1 MTWNEYIEKTKNNPP
16 RPWLIKAL
24 DFVVE
29 KDCALDLGCGA
40 LVDTKYLVQRGFKKV
55 VALDK
60 TNSAHT
66 IFDNFSDE
74 ERNKIEYTI
83 SSFEEYVFPRAKFDL
98 INAQFSIPFIFPTS
112 FEEVFRKIKYSLK
125 PNGILV
131 GQFFGEKDSWKQT
144 RPNLTFHT
152 RKQVE
157 DLLSDMQILEFK
169 EEEYDALPAVGEMK
183 HWHVFNVI
191 AKKYSRLKK

>member
-1 MTWNEYIEKTKNNPP
+1 MTWNEYIEKTKNNTP

-24 DFVVE
+24 DFVEE
-29 KDCALDLGCGA
+29 KECAIDLGCGA
-40 LVDTKYLVQRGFKKV
+40 LFDTKYLVQHGFKKV

-60 TNSAHT
+60 TNSAQA
-66 IFDNFSDE
+66 IFDNFSSDE
-74 ERNKIEYTI
+74 KNKIDYTI
-83 SSFEEYVFPRAKFDL
+83 SSFEDYMFPSEKYDL
-98 INAQFSIPFIFPTS
+98 INAQFSIPFISPTS
-112 FEEVFRKIKYSLK
+112 FEEVFRKIKNSLK

-157 DLLSDMQILEFK
+157 DLLSDMEILEFN
-169 EEEYDALPAVGEMK
+169 ED
-183 HWHVFNVI
+183 
-191 AKKYSRLKK
+191 

>member
-24 DFVVE
+24 DFVEE
-29 KDCALDLGCGA
+29 KKCALDLGCGA
-40 LVDTKYLVQRGFKKV
+40 LVDTKYLIQHGFKKV

-60 TNSAHT
+60 TNSAQA
-66 IFDNFSDE
+66 IFDNFSNE
-74 ERNKIEYTI
+74 EKNKIGYTI
-83 SSFEEYVFPRAKFDL
+83 SSFEEYVFPSEKFDL
-98 INAQFSIPFIFPTS
+98 INAQFSIPFISPTS
-112 FEEVFRKIKYSLK
+112 FKDVFRKIKNSLK
-125 PNGILV
+125 LNGILV
-131 GQFFGEKDSWKQT
+131 GQFFGEKDSWKET
-144 RPNLTFHT
+144 KPNLTFHT

-169 EEEYDALPAVGEMK
+169 EEEYDASPAVGEMK

-191 AKKYSRLKK
+191 FRK